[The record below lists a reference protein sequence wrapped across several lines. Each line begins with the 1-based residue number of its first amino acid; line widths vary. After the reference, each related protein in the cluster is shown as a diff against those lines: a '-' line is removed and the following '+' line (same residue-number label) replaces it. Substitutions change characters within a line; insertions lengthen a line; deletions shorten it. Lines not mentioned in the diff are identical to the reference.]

1 MASSNILLPEE
12 QFQCSICLE
21 VLTDPITT
29 PCGHNF
35 CQACISGYWKST
47 EQCQCPMCKETFDK
61 KPKLKINTT
70 LREVV
75 NHFKGIQVR
84 DRDESPAAPGEVAC
98 DVCTVTK
105 LKALKSC
112 MECLT
117 SFCETHLQPHQIA
130 PALKRHKLINPVENL
145 EDRMCKKHKKPLE
158 LFCRTE
164 QMCVCQFCTVTDH
177 KGHHTVPLKKE
188 FGEKK
193 AELGRTKNQM
203 QQMIQKSL
211 QKVKEIKHSME
222 LSNRD
227 AEREREES
235 EQVFTTLVRSM
246 QRSQAEVSKMIGEKQ
261 KATMR
266 QAESLI
272 KALEQEITELQ
283 RRCSELDQ
291 LSHTKDHL
299 HLLQSSP
306 SLCPPTSTK
315 DWPDV
320 SITQNK
326 SKWNVQK
333 DISQLDKKVRRALSE
348 LEEKLNNVLE
358 KSKGDDLKRLQQY
371 AVDVTMDPDTAH
383 PLIIVSG
390 NGKLVRTGHFEQN
403 HLYNLK
409 RFRSRVAVLA
419 KEGFSSGKFYYEVQV
434 KGKTGWNVGVAKESI
449 NRKIENRYTEQGF
462 WTVWLS
468 FQVDYEACTDPHTPL
483 SLKSKPEKLGVFV
496 DYEEGQVSFYDVD
509 TRSHIFSFT
518 GCTFTEKLYPY
529 LNPFDDYDG
538 SNSAPMI
545 ITPVNQTP

>member
-1 MASSNILLPEE
+1 MASSNSLLPEE

-35 CQACISGYWKST
+35 CQACINGYWKST

-61 KPKLKINTT
+61 RPKLKINTT

-75 NHFKGIQVR
+75 NHFKGR
-84 DRDESPAAPGEVAC
+84 
-98 DVCTVTK
+98 
-105 LKALKSC
+105 
-112 MECLT
+112 
-117 SFCETHLQPHQIA
+117 
-130 PALKRHKLINPVENL
+130 
-145 EDRMCKKHKKPLE
+145 
-158 LFCRTE
+158 
-164 QMCVCQFCTVTDH
+164 
-177 KGHHTVPLKKE
+177 
-188 FGEKK
+188 
-193 AELGRTKNQM
+193 RTKNQV
-203 QQMIQKSL
+203 QQMIQKCL
-211 QKVKEIKHSME
+211 QKVKEIKHSAE

-266 QAESLI
+266 QAEGLI
-272 KALEQEITELQ
+272 KELEQEITELQ
-283 RRCSELDQ
+283 RRCSELEQ
-291 LSHTKDHL
+291 LSHSKDHL

-306 SLCPPTSTK
+306 TLCPPKSTK
-315 DWPDV
+315 DWSDV

-358 KSKGDDLKRLQQY
+358 KSKGDELKRMQQY

-403 HLYNLK
+403 HFYNLK

-419 KEGFSSGKFYYEVQV
+419 KEGFTSGRFYYEVQV
-434 KGKTGWNVGVAKESI
+434 KGKTGWNVGVAKESV
-449 NRKIENRYTEQGF
+449 NRKTGGLYPEQGF

-468 FQVDYEACTDPHTPL
+468 FQVDYEACTDPHTSL

-545 ITPVNQTP
+545 ITPVNQTH

>member
-1 MASSNILLPEE
+1 
-12 QFQCSICLE
+12 
-21 VLTDPITT
+21 
-29 PCGHNF
+29 
-35 CQACISGYWKST
+35 
-47 EQCQCPMCKETFDK
+47 
-61 KPKLKINTT
+61 
-70 LREVV
+70 
-75 NHFKGIQVR
+75 
-84 DRDESPAAPGEVAC
+84 
-98 DVCTVTK
+98 
-105 LKALKSC
+105 

-130 PALKRHKLINPVENL
+130 PALKRHKLINPVKNL

-164 QMCVCQFCTVTDH
+164 QMCVCQVCTVTDH

-203 QQMIQKSL
+203 QQMIQKCL
-211 QKVKEIKHSME
+211 QKVKEIKHSAE

-272 KALEQEITELQ
+272 KELEQEITELQ

-320 SITQNK
+320 SITQNE

-358 KSKGDDLKRLQQY
+358 KSKGDDLKRMQQY

-390 NGKLVRTGHFEQN
+390 NGKLVRTGHLEQN
-403 HLYNLK
+403 HFYNLK

-419 KEGFSSGKFYYEVQV
+419 KEGFSSGRFYYEVQV

-449 NRKIENRYTEQGF
+449 NRKIGGLYPEQGF

>member
-75 NHFKGIQVR
+75 NHFKGIQ
-84 DRDESPAAPGEVAC
+84 
-98 DVCTVTK
+98 
-105 LKALKSC
+105 
-112 MECLT
+112 
-117 SFCETHLQPHQIA
+117 
-130 PALKRHKLINPVENL
+130 
-145 EDRMCKKHKKPLE
+145 
-158 LFCRTE
+158 
-164 QMCVCQFCTVTDH
+164 
-177 KGHHTVPLKKE
+177 
-188 FGEKK
+188 
-193 AELGRTKNQM
+193 LGRTKNQM
-203 QQMIQKSL
+203 QQMIQKCL
-211 QKVKEIKHSME
+211 QKVKEIKHSAE

-272 KALEQEITELQ
+272 KELEQEITELQ
-283 RRCSELDQ
+283 RRRSELDQ
-291 LSHTKDHL
+291 LSHSKDHL
-299 HLLQSSP
+299 HFLQSSP

-315 DWPDV
+315 DWSDV
-320 SITQNK
+320 SITQNQNK
-326 SKWNVQK
+326 
-333 DISQLDKKVRRALSE
+333 ALSE
-348 LEEKLNNVLE
+348 LEEKLSNVLE
-358 KSKGDDLKRLQQY
+358 KSKGDDLKRMQQY

-403 HLYNLK
+403 HFYNLK

-419 KEGFSSGKFYYEVQV
+419 KEGFSSGRFYYEVQV

-449 NRKIENRYTEQGF
+449 NRKIGGLYPEQGF